1 MFKVVEDRIIPIF
14 LVEKFKYLNSQLNI
28 RVHILP
34 AENPMLVV
42 VILRVD
48 VWSMNVDSCLSWFI
62 SLYDVDFYSLVE

>member
-14 LVEKFKYLNSQLNI
+14 LVEKFRYLNSQLNI

-48 VWSMNVDSCLSWFI
+48 V
-62 SLYDVDFYSLVE
+62 